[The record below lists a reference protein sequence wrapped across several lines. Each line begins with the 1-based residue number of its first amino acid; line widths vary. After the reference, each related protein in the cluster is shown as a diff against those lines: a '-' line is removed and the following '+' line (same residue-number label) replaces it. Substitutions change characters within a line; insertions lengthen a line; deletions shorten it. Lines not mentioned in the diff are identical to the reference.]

1 MPNKYCPICGSKHT
15 KRMVHAI
22 ENSDINVAIAGEYF
36 NINATKESFDDQLW
50 NQYINGYRTL
60 KSLSTRYNFSLK
72 TRF

>member
-36 NINATKESFDDQLW
+36 NINESKKKPLM
-50 NQYINGYRTL
+50 INYGT
-60 KSLSTRYNFSLK
+60 NM
-72 TRF
+72 